1 MTTGED
7 VTAGLDLDALDMSAI
22 TPESFARIVKATPP
36 ERTAEVMAG
45 PHRRR
50 ILDEL
55 FGRMTV
61 LFKSEVAGDREAMI
75 RWRITAPD
83 TAEPDTYE
91 TDIAAGHLTVTPHPT
106 DRAPR
111 LTLTMA
117 APELLKLASG
127 IASGPLLLITRKLSA
142 EGDLL
147 LAAALTR
154 WFDLPRV

>member
-1 MTTGED
+1 MANAD
-7 VTAGLDLDALDMSAI
+7 DLTAALDLDTLDMSGI
-22 TPESFARIVKATPP
+22 TPERFARIVRSTPP
-36 ERTAEVMAG
+36 ERTAAVMAG

-55 FGRMTV
+55 FARMRV
-61 LFKSEVAGDREAMI
+61 LFKAEAAGDREARV
-75 RWRITAPD
+75 RWRITAPG
-83 TAEPDTYE
+83 AEPDVYE
-91 TDIAAGHLTVTPHPT
+91 TDIAAGRLTVTGHLT
-106 DRAPR
+106 DRAVR

-127 IASGPLLLITRKLSA
+127 SASGPLLLITRRLSA